1 MELFDGTCAHVVFYL
16 NKRVR
21 PFGLARITGIKKL
34 YMCVYMFRDKL
45 SFFVVVV
52 LVYCFVFVLLL
63 LFLCQAQQYS

>member
-1 MELFDGTCAHVVFYL
+1 MELFDGTLMCTCSIL
-16 NKRVR
+16 LR

-52 LVYCFVFVLLL
+52 LVYCFVFVWLL